1 MSIQKTVRNS
11 RIRVAITIL
20 VSTLCLSAVLF
31 ATNASAQ
38 GNITRKVDV
47 RAGQSCSKKFA
58 STETKFMCLPLAK
71 GTKLVWQKYPAAG
84 GSCKRSGL
92 YARPVRLYCRK
103 YSPGFARA
111 YAKLYWIE
119 APGPFRY
126 FTIYGNSWEPKR
138 GRECALHNA
147 IFEWQLFQSQ
157 WQGEASCLPDATGT
171 VWRWQQK
178 AELNKSCA
186 RLGNQWGNLVCARSG
201 ARLLWK
207 KAGKQSRTAEEVIS
221 EARALFG
228 YLSSIGFKRFTN
240 QYVTYYGDSMEN
252 FASGNGV
259 SGGIIS
265 EFQSRAALSGVSVG
279 FPRISYEPEMIV
291 LKWSTGQRCF
301 ALRDKS
307 LYLEEE
313 VDLGMMYN
321 GSATEVPEVA
331 CDRSKATVIARAKD
345 RVAAIDAELWR
356 TNDIVAWHA
365 AVLALG
371 SDQDLALLE
380 WRWTSRSSIFIDD
393 ELDGSSR
400 IGVDANV
407 TVNRTVSPAVPT
419 ATTYKI
425 AGTCLAGAFTG
436 SSSTVR
442 EVSCA

>member
-1 MSIQKTVRNS
+1 
-11 RIRVAITIL
+11 
-20 VSTLCLSAVLF
+20 
-31 ATNASAQ
+31 
-38 GNITRKVDV
+38 
-47 RAGQSCSKKFA
+47 
-58 STETKFMCLPLAK
+58 
-71 GTKLVWQKYPAAG
+71 
-84 GSCKRSGL
+84 
-92 YARPVRLYCRK
+92 
-103 YSPGFARA
+103 
-111 YAKLYWIE
+111 
-119 APGPFRY
+119 
-126 FTIYGNSWEPKR
+126 
-138 GRECALHNA
+138 
-147 IFEWQLFQSQ
+147 LFQSQ

-178 AELNKSCA
+178 AQLNKSCA
-186 RLGNQWGNLVCARSG
+186 RLGNQWGNLVCTRFG

-207 KAGKQSRTAEEVIS
+207 KAGKKSRTAEEVIS

-228 YLSSIGFKRFTN
+228 YLSSIGFKRLTN

-259 SGGIIS
+259 SEGIIS
-265 EFQSRAALSGVSVG
+265 EFQSRAALSGFTLG
-279 FPRISYEPEMIV
+279 FPRMSNSPEMIV

-301 ALRDKS
+301 ALREKS
-307 LYLEEE
+307 LHLEEE

-371 SDQDLALLE
+371 SDQDLAVLE
-380 WRWTSRSSIFIDD
+380 WRWTSRSAIFIDY
-393 ELDGSSR
+393 EFDGSSQ
-400 IGVDANV
+400 IGVDADV

-419 ATTYKI
+419 ATKYKI
-425 AGTCLAGAFTG
+425 AGTCLAGASTG